1 MVYKSKRINRKRYI
15 KRQSRKRM
23 YGGEKE
29 ITTTQYNLPPPA
41 PTSSTTENNNILTQ
55 VDPPSTLD
63 NLEKGIDIGVQLGN
77 NIAASGLQYL
87 QDGVENVA
95 ESIGIDP
102 KASVEKEVEKLADK
116 SDEIVKAFSSPKG
129 QRALKNLGSAAA
141 EFSKEV
147 IAPGLEEVSES
158 VIDNSGQLTNKVI
171 NAGIDAA
178 AAIPLIAPLIEL
190 PKLVSDTASIA
201 ENLASMAADVSDKL
215 KKTVETGKE
224 NSKKIQGAW
233 SDFQSV
239 IEHGNKAVSDTL
251 DSVQKSVDNYGKN
264 IAKDSLA
271 SAQKKM
277 SMPEIPNG
285 IQREGGSIKKYHREA
300 IMIGGR
306 VNKSQIE
313 FLSPYVN
320 RSQILQQ
327 YGGKCHTKRRNR
339 VRRRMT
345 LHRR

>member
-1 MVYKSKRINRKRYI
+1 MVYKTKKINRKRYI
-15 KRQSRKRM
+15 KRQSRRKM
-23 YGGEKE
+23 YGGEVSLPSVSK
-29 ITTTQYNLPPPA
+29 YNLPP
-41 PTSSTTENNNILTQ
+41 TSKTNKT
-55 VDPPSTLD
+55 VDELLKVEPPSTLD
-63 NLEKGIDIGVQLGN
+63 NVKKSVDIGLQLGN
-77 NIAASGLQYL
+77 NLTASGLEYL
-87 QDGVENVA
+87 QDGVEDVA

-102 KASVEKEVEKLADK
+102 NASVEEEVGKIADK
-116 SDEIVKAFSSPKG
+116 SEEIVKAFSSPEG

-147 IAPGLEEVSES
+147 IGPASQEIVSS
-158 VIDNSGQLTNKVI
+158 IVDNSGPIANKGVR
-171 NAGIDAA
+171 AVLDGLGAT
-178 AAIPLIAPLIEL
+178 PFGPLIEA
-190 PKLVSDTASIA
+190 PRFIADVAGIVQDSTA
-201 ENLASMAADVSDKL
+201 MAADVLDISKDAIDK
-215 KKTVETGKE
+215 GKE
-224 NSKKIQGAW
+224 NSEKVQSAW
-233 SDFQSV
+233 SDVQSV

-285 IQREGGSIKKYHREA
+285 IQRAGGSIKKYHREA